1 MYKTTVII
9 IGCMLVSFVA
19 ISQDV
24 SFQINQEK
32 SRIYWKGTAIPTG
45 GHEGIIQLK
54 SGSIILSNGVLKKGD
69 FVIDMNSIQS
79 TDMKGQG
86 ARDLADHLKSD
97 DFFSVSKFPE
107 AYFNVVSAVIKTP
120 DQTTITGILRIK
132 DIVNTIVFPI
142 HLKTHGK
149 ETRVKALVSIDRTKW
164 NIMYQSKSILASLK
178 DGAISD
184 EIEITLDLYF
194 QTPSE

>member
-1 MYKTTVII
+1 MNKTTWTII
-9 IGCMLVSFVA
+9 VCVLASLTGL
-19 ISQDV
+19 SQDV
-24 SFQINQEK
+24 HLQVNKDK
-32 SRIYWKGTAIPTG
+32 SKISWKGTAIPTG
-45 GHEGIIQLK
+45 GHEGIIQLT
-54 SGSIILSNGVLKKGD
+54 SGSITFTNGMLKNGA
-69 FVIDMNSIQS
+69 FVMDMNSIQS

-86 ARDLADHLKSD
+86 AQDLADHLKSD

-107 AYFNVVSAVIKTP
+107 AYFNIVSAMIKTP

-142 HLKTHGK
+142 NLKTTGK
-149 ETRVKALVSIDRTKW
+149 ETHVKASVSIDRTKW
-164 NIMYQSKSILASLK
+164 NITYQSKSILASIK

-194 QTPSE
+194 RTPSE